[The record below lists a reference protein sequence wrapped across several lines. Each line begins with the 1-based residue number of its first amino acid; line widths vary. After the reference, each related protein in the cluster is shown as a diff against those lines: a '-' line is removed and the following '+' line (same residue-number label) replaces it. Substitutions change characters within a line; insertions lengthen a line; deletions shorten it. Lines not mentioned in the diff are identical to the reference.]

1 MLERRPAV
9 KIERVGAKVSG
20 VETSRYNEM
29 NTESRVRGHPYSAQA
44 PRGPQIACTVNSPFS
59 NNGVILRAG
68 GGGVKKYLKTVCT
81 LYGRPTPWPSRIK
94 IFGE

>member
-29 NTESRVRGHPYSAQA
+29 NTGSRVRGRPYSAQA
-44 PRGPQIACTVNSPFS
+44 PVNSPIS
-59 NNGVILRAG
+59 NNGVILHAG
-68 GGGVKKYLKTVCT
+68 GGQK
-81 LYGRPTPWPSRIK
+81 RQ
-94 IFGE
+94 